1 MLVALAMGRDEA
13 ALAHSIVGRTEER
26 AVLDRFLGDAMA
38 EPRVLLI
45 EGEAGIGKSIL
56 LDDLLETAAQ
66 HGTVVLACRPSHS
79 EMDLS
84 YVGLIELLAGLAD
97 EVIEALPGPQAKV
110 IRMILRQEE
119 PDGQFDRLSLYLA
132 VAAAIRSVAALGPVL
147 IAIDDAQWLDHPS
160 ARTLVFV
167 VRRLA
172 GTASRIAIVRRTGEA
187 TDWIGDLTREVHDDQ
202 VDEVRLTALGPRDL
216 SRVFR
221 RALGWVPAWPRTVR
235 IAELSGGNP
244 LHALELARAVGSVR
258 ESVDLD
264 GSLPD
269 SVVELAR
276 SRIAKLAPQVR
287 SALEIA
293 AIPHAPTLDLLRQLD
308 SMAIGL
314 DAALSKAEHQ
324 GIVTID
330 GGRVRFAHPILAA
343 AVYGSIPAPRRQ
355 QLHRAVATLSADMEE
370 RAQHLARATEDPD
383 PEVAR
388 ALAEAAEVAWR
399 RGAPTAAADLLRLA
413 CLRTPHDQADTLALR
428 RIAYGRILYTAGDST
443 GAIAELQSLVVT
455 SPAAVVRARALYHL
469 MYITRVSGQL
479 GTAIDYGLRAATE
492 AAGDPAFQAEVYAL
506 LSRISSNNIERK
518 LDAARK
524 GIEAIERVRKPD
536 PYVLFHAHATLVEAE
551 FYAGLGTHLER
562 LDGLPPPAG
571 ARFPP
576 VRTAMAR
583 EDLVG
588 RLLIYDGRVDEGL
601 RVLHGMYDRAVVEDI
616 SLAPVILGWMAEAEI
631 MAGRFHRALEL
642 TREAIEHSEH
652 IGGNEGNPWEVGL
665 HGVALAL
672 LGRLDQA
679 EAVAAR
685 VVTRAGADRVMDLD
699 EATAHLA
706 LGIVALSRGE
716 FASAVEYLRPV
727 DRVKRDAGVHEPRLC
742 AHAGE
747 LIEAL
752 VGAGE
757 LGEAAEVLARLESD
771 AASSA
776 GQWSLVV
783 AARCR
788 AILHAAQGR
797 LDEALASARKAQSL
811 ADGLPMPLEHGRTLL
826 VAGQIHR
833 RRREKLLAR
842 HALTAALE
850 VFDGLP
856 APVWAQRAR
865 AELARIPVRRSDDSL
880 TPTEATIARLVVG
893 DQSRDRR
900 PRLRQPEDGRSE
912 PHTHLS
918 QTRRAL
924 AGSTGEPVGGLGGPT
939 RDP

>member
-1 MLVALAMGRDEA
+1 
-13 ALAHSIVGRTEER
+13 LAHSIVGRTEER
-26 AVLDRFLGDAMA
+26 AVLDRFMGDAMA

-45 EGEAGIGKSIL
+45 KGEAGIGKSTL

-66 HGTVVLACRPSHS
+66 RGVVVLACRSSHS

-84 YVGLIELLAGLAD
+84 YVGLIELLASQAD

-110 IRMILRQEE
+110 IRMILRREE

-132 VAAAIRSVAALGPVL
+132 VAAAIRSLAALGSVL

-160 ARTLVFV
+160 ARTLVFL

-172 GTASRIAIVRRTGEA
+172 GTATRIAIVCRAGEA
-187 TDWIGDLTREVHDDQ
+187 TEWIGDLTRAIHGNR
-202 VDEVRLTALGPRDL
+202 VDEVRLTPMGPRDL
-216 SRVFR
+216 SRVLR
-221 RALGWVPAWPRTVR
+221 RVLGWAPAWPRTVR

-244 LHALELARAVGSVR
+244 LHALELARVVGSVR
-258 ESVDLD
+258 EGVDLD

-287 SALEIA
+287 TALEIA

-308 SMAIGL
+308 PMAIGL
-314 DAALSKAEHQ
+314 DAALSNAERR

-330 GGRVRFAHPILAA
+330 GERVRFSHPILAA
-343 AVYGSIPAPRRQ
+343 AVYSSIPTPRRQ
-355 QLHRAVATLSADMEE
+355 RLHRAAATLSAEMEE
-370 RAQHLARATEDPD
+370 RAQHLARASENPD
-383 PEVAR
+383 PEVAL

-413 CLRTPHDQADTLALR
+413 CLRTPDDQAGKLALR
-428 RIAYGRILYTAGDST
+428 RIAYGRILYSAGDAA
-443 GAIAELQSLVVT
+443 GATAELQSLVAT
-455 SPAAVVRARALYHL
+455 SPAGVVRARALFHL
-469 MYITRVSGQL
+469 MYITRMSGLL

-492 AAGDPAFQAEVYAL
+492 AAGDPSFQAEVYAL
-506 LSRISSNNIERK
+506 LSRISSNDIERK

-524 GIEAIERVRKPD
+524 GIEAIERLHKPD

-551 FYAGLGTHLER
+551 FYAGLGIHLER
-562 LDGLPPPAG
+562 LDGLPTPAG
-571 ARFPP
+571 TRFPP
-576 VRTAMAR
+576 VRTAVAR
-583 EDLVG
+583 EDLIG
-588 RLLIYDGRVDEGL
+588 RLLTYDGRVDEGL
-601 RVLHGMYDRAVVEDI
+601 RVLQGIYDRAVVEDI
-616 SLAPVILGWMAEAEI
+616 SLAPVLLGWMAEAEI
-631 MAGRFHRALEL
+631 MAGRFHRAAEL
-642 TREAIEHSEH
+642 THEAIEQSEH
-652 IGGNEGNPWEVGL
+652 IGNTEGNPWEVGL

-685 VVTRAGADRVMDLD
+685 VLTRAEADPVMGPDGAQ
-699 EATAHLA
+699 AHLA

-716 FASAVEYLRPV
+716 FASAAEYLRQV
-727 DRVKRDAGVHEPRLC
+727 DRVKRDAGVREPRLC

-757 LGEAAEVLARLESD
+757 LGEAAEVLARLESE

-783 AARCR
+783 AARCG
-788 AILHAAQGR
+788 ALLHAAHGR
-797 LDEALASARKAQSL
+797 LDEALASVRKAQSL
-811 ADGLPMPLEHGRTLL
+811 AEGLPMPFERGRTLL
-826 VAGQIHR
+826 AAGQIHR

-842 HALTAALE
+842 QALTAALE

-856 APVWAQRAR
+856 APVWAERAR
-865 AELARIPVRRSDDSL
+865 AELARIPLRRSDGSL
-880 TPTEATIARLVVG
+880 TPTEQTIARLAVEGLTNREIADRAFVSPKTVEVNLTRIYRKLG
-893 DQSRDRR
+893 VRSRA
-900 PRLRQPEDGRSE
+900 
-912 PHTHLS
+912 
-918 QTRRAL
+918 AL
-924 AGSTGEPVGGLGGPT
+924 ASRWESDE
-939 RDP
+939 RSAM